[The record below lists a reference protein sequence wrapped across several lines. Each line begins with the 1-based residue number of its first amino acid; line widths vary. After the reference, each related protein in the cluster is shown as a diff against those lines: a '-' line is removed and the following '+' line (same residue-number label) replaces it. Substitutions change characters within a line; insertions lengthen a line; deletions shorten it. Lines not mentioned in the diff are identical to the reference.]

1 MPDFAY
7 KARDEHGAMVKGV
20 LAAQDEDHLAN
31 LLEAEGLYLVSS
43 GKSRPF
49 TRHPWLQGRVR
60 RRDLILFT
68 VHLSTA
74 LAGGISLIEALR
86 TFADESRHERLR
98 GVVRGIVDQILA
110 GADFSNALAGFPDV
124 FSTVFISMV
133 RAGEATGHLDKVLS
147 DLLGFLEWQETLAS
161 TIKQAITYPVV
172 VLVAVVGLVVLL
184 LGFVFPQVIPVFRKV
199 GMELPLPTRALITA
213 SSALQRYW
221 FPGLVAIVGAVAG
234 LVFYIRTPA
243 GRLQWDWLLLKVP
256 VVGGIARRIALSR
269 FARYLSV
276 LYQAGVEFIHSLA
289 VVERL
294 VGNRIIAGAIR
305 NAREEVMAGSLLSD
319 ALRRT
324 KVVPGM
330 VIQMVATGE
339 TTGDLGTTLQKVSQY
354 YDREVQDSV
363 RRATALLE
371 PAAIAVMAG
380 MVLFVALSI
389 LLPLWGM
396 VGQISRRR

>member
-1 MPDFAY
+1 
-7 KARDEHGAMVKGV
+7 
-20 LAAQDEDHLAN
+20 
-31 LLEAEGLYLVSS
+31 
-43 GKSRPF
+43 
-49 TRHPWLQGRVR
+49 
-60 RRDLILFT
+60 
-68 VHLSTA
+68 
-74 LAGGISLIEALR
+74 
-86 TFADESRHERLR
+86 
-98 GVVRGIVDQILA
+98 
-110 GADFSNALAGFPDV
+110 
-124 FSTVFISMV
+124 
-133 RAGEATGHLDKVLS
+133 
-147 DLLGFLEWQETLAS
+147 
-161 TIKQAITYPVV
+161 
-172 VLVAVVGLVVLL
+172 
-184 LGFVFPQVIPVFRKV
+184 
-199 GMELPLPTRALITA
+199 LPTRALIAA

-221 FPGLVAIVGAVAG
+221 FPGLVAIAGAVAG

-256 VVGGIARRIALSR
+256 VVGGIVRRIALSR